1 MKSFYYTI
9 IVYFIFF
16 FSPIHASELW
26 PEYLGPQGLGHAVQS
41 DQNDVPLEWS
51 EAKNILWK
59 TSVPGKGWSSPV
71 VGGNEIWFTTATE
84 DGKQRSL
91 LCYDLSNGKKIQ
103 NILLYKVD
111 QVEKCHRTNSFASP
125 TPVIDRDKV
134 YVHFG
139 TIGTAAIDRKTGKK
153 IWDRTDLKWEPIQG
167 FGASPTLWKNL
178 LILTCDGGDVQFLI
192 ALDKDTGKTVWK
204 TKRSAPFT
212 DEKPVFRKGYCSS
225 TVLNYDGV
233 DYLLSSS
240 SKAAYAYD
248 PSTGKEIWRFIFPKF
263 SETSTMRPRL
273 WKNRIIVNSGFP
285 KATLYA
291 LDITKRGEIDSKDFY
306 WQNGQNFHPVPV
318 PVLVNDC
325 LYGTD
330 GKGIVYCVSAET
342 GKTLWRKRVGG
353 EFWASTIYQ
362 NGRVYFFDTESK
374 TYVIAA
380 DPKECR
386 ILATNVLDDGCMAT
400 PAFLGDSIIM
410 RTKTGLYRIE
420 KKESKNKK

>member
-1 MKSFYYTI
+1 MK
-9 IVYFIFF
+9 YFCPLFLVCCLF
-16 FSPIHASELW
+16 LLSPIHAAEPW
-26 PEYLGPQGLGHAVQS
+26 PEYLGPQGLGHAVQLENK
-41 DQNDVPLEWS
+41 DIPLEWS
-51 EAKNILWK
+51 ESKNVLWK
-59 TSVPGKGWSSPV
+59 SSVPGKGWSSPV
-71 VGGNEIWFTTATE
+71 VGDNEIWFTSASE
-84 DGKQRSL
+84 DGKKRFL
-91 LCYDLSNGKKIQ
+91 LCYDLLTGKKTQ
-103 NILLYKVD
+103 DILLYNVEK
-111 QVEKCHRTNSFASP
+111 VEKCHRTNSYASP
-125 TPVIDRDKV
+125 TPVIDSERV

-153 IWDRTDLKWEPIQG
+153 IWDRTDLRWEPIQG

-192 ALDKDTGKTVWK
+192 AMDKDTGKTVWK
-204 TKRSAPFT
+204 TNRSVPFT

-225 TVLNYDGV
+225 TVLNYEGV
-233 DYLLSSS
+233 DYLVSSS

-248 PSTGKEIWRFIFPKF
+248 PATGKELWRFIFPKF

-273 WKNRIIVNSGFP
+273 WKNKIIVNSGFP

-318 PVLVNDC
+318 PVLVDGY

-330 GKGIVYCVSAET
+330 GKGIVFCVSAEN
-342 GKTLWRKRVGG
+342 GKTVWRKRVGG
-353 EFWASTIYQ
+353 EFWTSTIYQ
-362 NGRVYFFDTESK
+362 NGRIYVFDTESK

-386 ILATNVLDDGCMAT
+386 ILATNTLADGCMAT
-400 PAFLGDSIIM
+400 PAFLGDSVII
-410 RTKTGLYRIE
+410 RTKTALYRIGAPQFAG
-420 KKESKNKK
+420 KK